1 VRDLRDIAETLHD
14 LRQPLSAARLF
25 NATLQSRTTQDL
37 RALTDGV
44 ENSLVAAEELLDGL
58 LDIARLEAGAYLARP
73 VRFPVGPMLES
84 LQQQFAPLARQ
95 RSIAFNVRQ
104 TSVIAYSDPRLLR
117 RVLQNLISNA
127 LRYTQ
132 AGQVIVGVRRRK
144 SSTLELQVC
153 DTGPGIDYA
162 NRESIFEQRFSAAM
176 LPTSSPNSSSR
187 RSPTLSPWGEQGL
200 GLGLSICQ
208 RIATSLGAQ
217 LTLHSEP
224 ERGSVFGICVPR
236 SRENQCAATAA
247 R

>member
-58 LDIARLEAGAYLARP
+58 LDIARLDAGAYQARP
-73 VRFPVGPMLES
+73 VRFPVGPMFES

-104 TSVIAYSDPRLLR
+104 TNVIAYSDPRLLR

-127 LRYTQ
+127 LRYTR

-162 NRESIFEQRFSAAM
+162 NRESIFEYGFSATM
-176 LPTSSPNSSSR
+176 LSTSSPNV
-187 RSPTLSPWGEQGL
+187 SPTLSPWGEVGL

-236 SRENQCAATAA
+236 SRENQFAATAV